1 MWSWPSSPLSAVS
14 PRGPALL
21 SGHRVLPAPPATP
34 GASGA
39 DRTRERAPGVVQV
52 PYTTRPVVALTVAAV
67 TVAVIGTAALLRRRY
82 LRWGATNDELHCS
95 LAGDEILP
103 AVDQSTT
110 RAITISATTPR
121 MLRGI
126 NTRAEHA
133 RNGTD
138 RTPPLPLP
146 TLVDLAPIRSPAAP

>member
-1 MWSWPSSPLSAVS
+1 MA
-14 PRGPALL
+14 
-21 SGHRVLPAPPATP
+21 
-34 GASGA
+34 
-39 DRTRERAPGVVQV
+39 
-52 PYTTRPVVALTVAAV
+52 
-67 TVAVIGTAALLRRRY
+67 AVIGTAALIRRRY
-82 LRWGATNDELHCS
+82 LRWGANDDEQHRTLVGDEL
-95 LAGDEILP
+95 LP

-126 NTRAEHA
+126 KTRAEHA